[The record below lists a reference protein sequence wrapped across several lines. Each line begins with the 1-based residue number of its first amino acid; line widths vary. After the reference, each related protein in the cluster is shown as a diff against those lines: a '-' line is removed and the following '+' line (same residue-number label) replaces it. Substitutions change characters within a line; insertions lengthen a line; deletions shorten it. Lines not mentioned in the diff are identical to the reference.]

1 MIESTTILGWLKAA
15 GEDSRLRLLALC
27 ARQELS
33 VSDLADG
40 LRQSEPRVS
49 RHLKILL
56 EAGLLER
63 LRQGQWVHY
72 RLTRDA
78 AAAGFVQGLLAL
90 MDRADSLFVRDRE
103 RVAAAGAQ
111 GGDSWAG
118 GTVGQGGA
126 LGGTAD
132 LGPRVGGV
140 TRIERGTVAGAK
152 GDALRRAGAATGV
165 GMSGRAVAPGVG
177 GPAGRTSESRLGR
190 ALKEFV
196 EAVEVDALAAA
207 MRETGVPGGD
217 VGGERRTMGWPGE
230 RSRALVVGVEHL
242 EVLEMAADTAEE
254 CVAIAHSR
262 RAAQSAKA
270 FVERRA
276 LPCRVL
282 LAVSSN
288 ALSEK
293 DLEAAGAPFDV
304 VFLDH
309 LVVPDT
315 PLNDLLAYGRRALG
329 QEGRLWLFERY
340 ESLEFSRDKV
350 VEHPIGRLR
359 RLLGDV
365 GLTCE
370 RLSPIEADGEHVLAA
385 VAVPSRTVSRGTGAA
400 GAA

>member
-1 MIESTTILGWLKAA
+1 MKIAAETVLGWLKAA

-27 ARQELS
+27 ARREMS
-33 VSDLADG
+33 VSDLADL

-78 AAAGFVQGLLAL
+78 MAAGFVQGLLAL
-90 MDRADSLFVRDRE
+90 IAPAGRE
-103 RVAAAGAQ
+103 
-111 GGDSWAG
+111 GGQVSRSG
-118 GTVGQGGA
+118 GSR
-126 LGGTAD
+126 LGKGV
-132 LGPRVGGV
+132 GPRMSS
-140 TRIERGTVAGAK
+140 
-152 GDALRRAGAATGV
+152 DAATG
-165 GMSGRAVAPGVG
+165 SGRA
-177 GPAGRTSESRLGR
+177 SESRLGR

-196 EAVEVDALAAA
+196 EAVEVDVALGG
-207 MRETGVPGGD
+207 GVVGSPQRGAVAGGATD
-217 VGGERRTMGWPGE
+217 DEVRTAGWPGD

-242 EVLEMAADTAEE
+242 EALEMAAATAEE

-270 FVERRA
+270 FVERLG

-282 LAVSSN
+282 LAAGSS
-288 ALSEK
+288 LLCEK
-293 DLEAAGAPFDV
+293 DIEAAGAPFDR

-309 LVVPDT
+309 LAVPDS
-315 PLNDLLAYGRRALG
+315 PLEALLSYGRRALAQG
-329 QEGRLWLFERY
+329 GRLWLFERY
-340 ESLEFSRDKV
+340 ESLESSRDKV

-359 RLLGDV
+359 RLCADAD
-365 GLTCE
+365 LTCE
-370 RLSPIEADGEHVLAA
+370 RLSPIESDGEHVLAA
-385 VAVPSRTVSRGTGAA
+385 VAVPARAASLGAGAA